1 MHFVL
6 WTKGSHESTNFDTLK
21 VLWWKL
27 AKFFMS
33 FSKPQVSFSFLL
45 GQTLHSL
52 HKRDQSKCRFFR
64 LLSSQI
70 TIHQI
75 FVIFETTNQFSFKFF
90 YQSWVPSNITPMY
103 FLSWSIIYFDQKQL
117 IKAQIFWDFRVLGS
131 KFVKF
136 LMSVVN

>member
-75 FVIFETTNQFSFKFF
+75 FVIFETTNQFSFKFCITLKYHEIYITALYF
-90 YQSWVPSNITPMY
+90 FSWNFVY
-103 FLSWSIIYFDQKQL
+103 FQQKEF
-117 IKAQIFWDFRVLGS
+117 IKVHIWWNFTWA
-131 KFVKF
+131 VKS
-136 LMSVVN
+136 L